1 MRMGVVVKMSR
12 TREAGLLVVL
22 LLGLGLAGCQRYGQV
37 EPRTYEYAQALVAAA
52 SAQQEDRLAA
62 LKAKVM
68 EDRELD
74 DRGRGYLLSIVAVA
88 EQGQWDAAAIEA
100 RRLMKEQVR

>member
-1 MRMGVVVKMSR
+1 
-12 TREAGLLVVL
+12 
-22 LLGLGLAGCQRYGQV
+22 
-37 EPRTYEYAQALVAAA
+37 
-52 SAQQEDRLAA
+52 
-62 LKAKVM
+62 M

>member
-52 SAQQEDRLAA
+52 SAQRSRAP
-62 LKAKVM
+62 
-68 EDRELD
+68 
-74 DRGRGYLLSIVAVA
+74 
-88 EQGQWDAAAIEA
+88 
-100 RRLMKEQVR
+100 